1 MDYKVCPLI
10 ISSGQPC
17 PCWESNCAWWA
28 GAGCAIA
35 ELPERLMDISDE
47 VRELQDGLVAIASE
61 LNGIV

>member
-1 MDYKVCPLI
+1 MDYKRCPMI
-10 ISSGQPC
+10 VDSGRPTPC
-17 PCWESNCAWWA
+17 IELNCAWWV
-28 GAGCAIA
+28 GTGCAIA